1 MAERPAAQSAPEPTP
16 EREPASGSPPR
27 VRMDGRRVPA
37 LPTLVVPA
45 KKARDAL
52 FDALDV
58 NGNGGLSL
66 AEIDKGVV
74 SGVFTKVLS
83 PEGSAGGENFDHK
96 PALMRAYH
104 AADRSKDGFIERS
117 EFALLLQYM
126 VYFNNLWHKFEA
138 IDSDHDRRLDLAE
151 FTAGCQILGLD
162 ISAEETEAEFMR
174 CDADGGGMILF
185 GEFCG
190 WCASRHIGS
199 TRLST
204 EPEPQP
210 EPRMHEWTS
219 SPADVKTARQ
229 QRVSSIQNPSQR
241 PVQGVEDD
249 NSVYSAQ
256 ASESDALNIELSAAE
271 QEEIRHKI
279 YATLL
284 AQASLSEAPTEAA
297 TPAEPAAMSLGEML
311 MAYIDDA
318 EACRL
323 QRSWRAAAESYG
335 QALAIAQRDDVDLAP
350 ADVAELHNR
359 RGMVLHQ
366 LGNDEGAVAA
376 YTAGIEVAVSSP
388 RATLYCHRGLS
399 RSRMG
404 QLAAAEK
411 DLRRAVE
418 LGGETPDD
426 KAAAELAEVARAR
439 RLGMQSHI
447 KSTAGASA
455 GPHGRGSLDR
465 VSKRRGANLEL
476 PHDITPPA
484 DDSSDSPRPA
494 LVRPDGQR
502 TPSSKVT
509 PRVRVRVS
517 AQEARTK
524 AQICAATGQSILP
537 AGRGVRLLQEISS
550 IATSYDDV
558 ELKAL
563 AKAALSERE
572 EATAKWQRELSR
584 LRQQSKRQRQEV
596 EELRK
601 SKNASVAEAAA
612 ARRQQDE
619 RVDAV
624 RRHCNKMIRE
634 ARAKQQAA
642 ARKHVDEVNLN
653 CQAILATTLASFRQ
667 LVTNVTNDVTHAANG
682 TSSPAGTGIV
692 IRHELLSR
700 FDILASEVEAAFSE
714 NQQGSMEFSPG
725 QTLSPDCSEYE
736 VSGTLRS
743 NSVSPLANSSG
754 RNSGRTVQEPSAT
767 VWHNDS
773 IIGGSQTG
781 LGIYSSDKKPNRPSP
796 SKTKLGPPPPTRTAV
811 LLGLHDGAD
820 IPAGRPDVQLTT
832 PVHQV
837 GHHQTAT
844 KAPVMLTTAEQE
856 AATKAVAARE
866 AQWAAAAI
874 ESFSASLER
883 APPLATEPKNAST
896 SKMTLEHQ
904 FQQFEQAQQQ
914 SDAANELEYAAYDEA
929 TLEMVQEAE
938 HSRSK
943 PVRPPRR
950 SSTESS
956 TDVSQATE
964 PQMLQREAEAKLLV
978 SDDITFAKQKLRSMS
993 YGLRGQDPGSL
1004 LKMYDKDHSGQL
1016 SWEEFKAAVRKG
1028 GKLPATGAHGLSDV
1042 QLRKLF
1048 SAVDSD
1054 HSGAVS
1060 ISELTRF
1067 VWGNENLLGKHGSTS
1082 IGGDAAEHA
1091 APPPDALQMPTHGP
1105 LAMPTDTEQEAA
1117 FDRMDM
1123 NGNGLL
1129 SLAEID
1135 KAVVEI
1141 WPTFNHKKALMR
1153 AYKAADL
1160 SGDGYIGR
1168 REFPHLL
1175 KYLVYFNNL
1184 WKQFDI
1190 IDSDHNGRLDVK
1202 EMHEA
1207 SQMLGLD
1214 LSWTTTVEEF
1224 GQMDADGGGYVRF
1237 DEFCAWC
1244 ARHMHGTIVAD
1255 ETTQDPDESE
1265 VAAVEDGDSVFSDVN
1280 EDEGAGGGDGEEDA
1294 DDHVLRVTCP
1304 DGVGPGEVV
1313 RCAWHSFVCMVAL
1326 PEYRE
1331 PPGCAAAGCD

>member
-1 MAERPAAQSAPEPTP
+1 
-16 EREPASGSPPR
+16 
-27 VRMDGRRVPA
+27 MDGRRVPA
-37 LPTLVVPA
+37 LPTMVVPA
-45 KKARDAL
+45 KAARDAL

-83 PEGSAGGENFDHK
+83 PEGSTGGENFDHK

-138 IDSDHDRRLDLAE
+138 IDSDHDRRLNLAE

-162 ISAEETEAEFMR
+162 MTVEETEAEFMR
-174 CDADGGGMILF
+174 CDADGGGMVLF
-185 GEFCG
+185 GEFCA

-199 TRLST
+199 TALST

-219 SPADVKTARQ
+219 SPTDVNAARQ
-229 QRVSSIQNPSQR
+229 QRVNSMQNRSQR
-241 PVQGVEDD
+241 PVQGVEDGPTDD
-249 NSVYSAQ
+249 NSMYTH

-284 AQASLSEAPTEAA
+284 AQANLNEGAAQAA
-297 TPAEPAAMSLGEML
+297 TPEEPAAMSLTEML
-311 MAYIDDA
+311 MAYLDDA

-335 QALAIAQRDDVDLAP
+335 QALAIAQRDDVDLPP

-366 LGNDEGAVAA
+366 LGDDEGAVAA
-376 YTAGIEVAVSSP
+376 YTAGIDVAVSSP

-399 RSRMG
+399 RSRLG

-418 LGGETPDD
+418 LGGATPDD
-426 KAAAELAEVARAR
+426 IAAAELAEVARAR
-439 RLGMQSHI
+439 RLGMQSYI
-447 KSTAGASA
+447 KSTTGASV
-455 GPHGRGSLDR
+455 GPHGRGSHDGVR
-465 VSKRRGANLEL
+465 KRRSANLEL

-484 DDSSDSPRPA
+484 DGSSDSPRPA

-502 TPSSKVT
+502 TLSSKVT

-572 EATAKWQRELSR
+572 EATAKWQRELTR
-584 LRQQSKRQRQEV
+584 LRQQSKRQRQEI

-601 SKNASVAEAAA
+601 SKNASVAEVAAS
-612 ARRQQDE
+612 RRQQDE

-624 RRHCNKMIRE
+624 RRHSNKMIRE

-653 CQAILATTLASFRQ
+653 CQAILATALASFRQ

-682 TSSPAGTGIV
+682 TSSPAGTGIA

-714 NQQGSMEFSPG
+714 KQQGTMEFSPG
-725 QTLSPDCSEYE
+725 RTQSPDCSEYE
-736 VSGTLRS
+736 MSGTLRS
-743 NSVSPLANSSG
+743 TSVSPLANISD
-754 RNSGRTVQEPSAT
+754 RNSGGTVQEPSAT

-781 LGIYSSDKKPNRPSP
+781 LGIYSSDKKPHRPSP

-820 IPAGRPDVQLTT
+820 IPAGRPDVQMTT
-832 PVHQV
+832 PVHQA
-837 GHHQTAT
+837 GHHRTAM

-883 APPLATEPKNAST
+883 ASPMTESKIAST
-896 SKMTLEHQ
+896 SEMTLEHQ
-904 FQQFEQAQQQ
+904 LQQFEQVQQP
-914 SDAANELEYAAYDEA
+914 SDAANELEDAAYDVA
-929 TLEMVQEAE
+929 TEVQEAG
-938 HSRSK
+938 HTRSK

-950 SSTESS
+950 SSSESRAG
-956 TDVSQATE
+956 VSRATE
-964 PQMLQREAEAKLLV
+964 AQMLQREADAKLLV

-993 YGLRGQDPGSL
+993 YGLHGQDPGSL

-1016 SWEEFKAAVRKG
+1016 TWEEFKAAVRKG
-1028 GKLPATGAHGLSDV
+1028 GKLPATGPHGLSDM

-1048 SAVDSD
+1048 SVVDSD
-1054 HSGAVS
+1054 HSGGVS

-1082 IGGDAAEHA
+1082 IEGDAAEHA
-1091 APPPDALQMPTHGP
+1091 APPPDALEMPTHGP
-1105 LAMPTDTEQEAA
+1105 LAMPTNMEQEAA
-1117 FDRMDM
+1117 FDRMDT

-1135 KAVVEI
+1135 KAVGEI

-1160 SGDGYIGR
+1160 SGDGFIGR

-1214 LSWTTTVEEF
+1214 VSWTTTVEEF

-1244 ARHMHGTIVAD
+1244 ARHMHGTTVAD
-1255 ETTQDPDESE
+1255 EAMQEPGQDESE
-1265 VAAVEDGDSVFSDVN
+1265 ATAVEDGDSAFSDVN
-1280 EDEGAGGGDGEEDA
+1280 EDEGAGEIDGEDEDA
-1294 DDHVLRVTCP
+1294 DGHVLRVTCP
-1304 DGVGPGEVV
+1304 VGVGPGEMV
-1313 RCAWHSFVCMVAL
+1313 RCAWHSFLCMVGW
-1326 PEYRE
+1326 PEHRGL
-1331 PPGCAAAGCD
+1331 PGCGAAGCD